1 MHAPKMQS
9 RITSV
14 FSIARRNATSCA
26 SGAIGKLD
34 EVEGGGA
41 IKGRSRFSHCF
52 LRRCVSVVKA
62 DQPPDLIWRFAGEE
76 DASIRQRSRRS
87 IPEGRGGCD
96 C

>member
-9 RITSV
+9 RMTSV
-14 FSIARRNATSCA
+14 FSTARRKATSCA

-52 LRRCVSVVKA
+52 LRRCASAVKA
-62 DQPPDLIWRFAGEE
+62 HQLPDLEFC
-76 DASIRQRSRRS
+76 RRRRRERTAKIS
-87 IPEGRGGCD
+87 PFD
-96 C
+96 S